1 MAQENSDIITAS
13 VRAWVTDSQ
22 QDGTGNN
29 ETSEAPAT
37 EDQRWWKL
45 PNDVLVFDTET
56 RITFEQK
63 LTFGTYLWAH
73 AGRVESVGVFYADD
87 LPDVDKA
94 LIKEYCKNHNLPHYG
109 RQHFIKKYMVK
120 IGYNLS
126 GLIVGFNLPFDI
138 SRVSMAATERI
149 GENKGTFAFWLDQE
163 PEYDKPNYYVP
174 SISVKS
180 IGSKAAFVSW
190 NAPMGHDKKHQAGSF
205 LDLKTLSWALS
216 AKSHTLASAVET
228 YLGKQAA
235 KQETEYGQVTEQH
248 IEYAVNDV
256 EISYKLFKAL
266 IREYREHPIRKA
278 PWAIYS
284 SAGMGKAYLQQMNIK
299 PFQQVQPNFPPEIL
313 GFAMSTYLGG
323 RTEVHIRHEQRQV
336 AYLDMTSMYPTVFI
350 LQNLWSH
357 VIASGFDVNLSLTD
371 HAETTAATQTWL
383 DKITLADF
391 QNPTTWLD
399 LCTLVQLVP
408 DGDILPIRADF
419 GDSDGPDIIAI
430 SEVTGKEPL
439 WYTLADVVASKLL
452 SGKTPKIDR
461 AIKITPKAAQ
471 QGLKPVK
478 LRNAVNVD
486 PASDNFFKLVIEERK
501 TAKSTGKDALQAF
514 LKVLANSTSY
524 GIFAQFDNAKLAK
537 EEYMQVYSHV
547 QTATDSDNRD
557 MPGQYT
563 NPMLGSFITGAAR
576 LMLAVIESV
585 ADLHGATHV
594 FMDTDS
600 FALTLKDP
608 SAQNLNEV
616 ARQVVNWFNPLNPY
630 AFGGDLLKYEDENFE
645 LDAAGKATKTLQPLY
660 AFAVSSKRYC
670 LYNVVNGCRVMRKTS
685 AHGLDFCASDFN
697 RRAEVWE
704 ALVKIVLE
712 GRHEMPDYLHQ
723 PALRPYSVSQCR
735 LWTTFVK
742 RGLSYADGVKPFGFM
757 TTCARGLYKNLG
769 MLVTTYKHAS
779 TWADFESW
787 TWEDPTT
794 GEVVEVQPPEKQ
806 LPVKKIKSTGFFK
819 TPDTNTYDTAG
830 LEKLTTLEDVV
841 YSVLWHPEIKFN
853 NADGNRCTAATR
865 GVLHRR
871 KVNIAH
877 TRLITKIKHSN
888 DFTEAVEIA
897 TENQNHEIVPAWVDF
912 KDELANFA
920 HSTIARLTGIKYD
933 SINKLLGGRRKTP
946 HPDNLV
952 KLYKTLIELKKGYT
966 QP

>member
-1 MAQENSDIITAS
+1 MANDVITAS
-13 VRAWVTDSQ
+13 VRAWVTP
-22 QDGTGNN
+22 TA
-29 ETSEAPAT
+29 EEKEAHT
-37 EDQRWWKL
+37 TTDQRWWSM

-56 RITFEQK
+56 RISFEQK
-63 LTFGTYLWAH
+63 LTFGTFLWAH
-73 AGRVESVGVFYADD
+73 AGRIETVGIFYADD
-87 LPDVDKA
+87 LPDDDKA
-94 LIKEYCKNHNLPHYG
+94 IIKTYCKNHNLPCYG

-138 SRVSMAATERI
+138 SHVSMAATERI
-149 GENKGTFAFWLDQE
+149 AANKGTFAFWLDQE
-163 PEYDKPNYYVP
+163 PEYDQPNFYVP

-180 IGSKAAFVSW
+180 IGSKAAFVNW
-190 NAPMGHDKKHQAGSF
+190 NAPLGHDKKHQAGAF

-216 AKSHTLASAVET
+216 AESHTLASAVEA

-256 EISYKLFKAL
+256 EISYKLFKSL
-266 IREYREHPIRKA
+266 IREYREHPIRVA

-284 SAGMGKAYLQQMNIK
+284 SAGMGKAYLRQMNVK

-313 GFAMSTYLGG
+313 GYAMSTYLGG

-350 LQNLWSH
+350 LQNLWAH
-357 VIASGFDVNLSLTD
+357 VIASGFDS
-371 HAETTAATQTWL
+371 AETTAATQLWL
-383 DKITLADF
+383 DNITLADF
-391 QNPTTWLD
+391 QNPATWLD
-399 LCTLVQLVP
+399 LCTLVQLIP
-408 DGDILPIRADF
+408 DEDILPIRADF

-430 SEVTGKEPL
+430 SEVTGTELL

-452 SGKTPKIDR
+452 SGKTPKIVR

-471 QGLKPVK
+471 QDLKPVK

-486 PASDNFFKLVIEERK
+486 PATVNFFKLVIEERK
-501 TAKSTGKDALQAF
+501 TAKSAGKDALQAF

-537 EEYMQVYSHV
+537 EEHLQVYSHV
-547 QTATDSDNRD
+547 QTATDSNNRD

-576 LMLAVIESV
+576 MMLALIETV

-608 SAQNLNEV
+608 TATNLNET

-630 AFGGDLLKYEDENFE
+630 AFGGDLLKYEDENFV
-645 LDAAGKATKTLQPLY
+645 LDATGKATKVLQPLY

-670 LYNVVNGCRVMRKTS
+670 LYNITDGQRIMRKTS
-685 AHGLDFCASDFN
+685 AHGLDFCAADFN
-697 RRAEVWE
+697 KRAEVWE
-704 ALVKIVLE
+704 ALVKVILE
-712 GRHEMPDYLHQ
+712 GKHEMPDYLAQ

-757 TTCARGLYKNLG
+757 TTCARSLYKTKG
-769 MLVTTYKHAS
+769 MLVTTYKHPS
-779 TWADFESW
+779 TWSNFTSW

-794 GEVVEVQPPEKQ
+794 GEVVEVQAPKKPKM
-806 LPVKKIKSTGFFK
+806 LKKPVKSTNFFK
-819 TPDTNTYDTAG
+819 MPDTDTWDDAG

-841 YSVLWHPEIKFN
+841 YAVLWHPEIKFN
-853 NADGNRCTAATR
+853 DSEGNRCTATTR
-865 GVLHRR
+865 GVLERR

-888 DFTEAVEIA
+888 DFTEAVEIY
-897 TENQNHEIVPAWVDF
+897 TEGQDHQIVPMWADV
-912 KDELANFA
+912 KDELRKFPKNVVAPIVGL
-920 HSTIARLTGIKYD
+920 STDHLK
-933 SINKLLGGRRKTP
+933 KLYNRGVNP
-946 HPDNLV
+946 HPDNLK
-952 KLYKTLIELKKGYT
+952 KLYRTLIELKK
-966 QP
+966 QN